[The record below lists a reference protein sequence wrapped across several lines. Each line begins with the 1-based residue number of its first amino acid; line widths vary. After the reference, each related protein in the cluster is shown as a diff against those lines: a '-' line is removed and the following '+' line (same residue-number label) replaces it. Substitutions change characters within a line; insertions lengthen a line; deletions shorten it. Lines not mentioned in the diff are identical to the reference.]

1 MIILPFIPIAALI
14 LQNCWFMARVSS
26 HQAEMQWLGKQVDG
40 TVELGQLLSALQTE
54 RAEVAY
60 YVFSNGSKLRN
71 EYVSSPGQHILNATD
86 DRTSEGAQKDWALT
100 RLDNTRPSIRDSLS
114 ETFRRTD
121 VALESVHAWPN
132 FTSLASKDN
141 LASKLRFQIK
151 LEDLRTY
158 VSNDRRGI
166 SMTTEANEDDIA
178 DRMDWYNQITFFIME
193 AVIRNIKDVNVSNV
207 WKLLLAYKD
216 MIRSV
221 EYFGIVTVEGLY
233 FFGKGSLN
241 QPRFI
246 NYITYDVLA
255 WKSLSQT
262 KDFVQYIEEKV
273 ELFES
278 QYVEYRN
285 ITEWRDLIRGN
296 VEQTV
301 NLVVADEYFYAMKRF
316 TDELR
321 SLQWYLL
328 GVIKEYMVD
337 ETAYAD
343 TQVTLSII
351 VLVIVFIIS
360 PIIIFLV
367 RHATY
372 TIQIFA
378 STLTVKGIE
387 LKREKRR
394 SDRLIHQM
402 LPKAVALQLK
412 KKKMVPA
419 ESFKEVSVYFSD
431 IVGFTNICSE
441 SEPIQVISL
450 LNSLYNMF
458 DSRIEKYDVY
468 KVETIGDA
476 YMVVSGLPH
485 PNGSR
490 HAAELAN
497 MALDLLDGARS
508 FVIPHR
514 PDRPLE
520 IRAGMNSG
528 PCVAGVVGTK
538 MPRYCLFGDTV
549 NVASRMES
557 TGEAMEIH
565 ISQSTKEILEQM
577 EGYAFEFRGY
587 LEVKGKGSMPTFW
600 LRKGPPTGPKTITL
614 PQ

>member
-1 MIILPFIPIAALI
+1 MILLPFVPIAALI
-14 LQNCWFMARVSS
+14 LQNCWYMLQVSS

-71 EYVSSPGQHILNATD
+71 ESVGSLGQHFPSLKN
-86 DRTSEGAQKDWALT
+86 DRASKGAKKDR
-100 RLDNTRPSIRDSLS
+100 RLKRDNLS

-121 VALESVHAWPN
+121 MALESVHKWPN
-132 FTSLASKDN
+132 FTSSASKNN

-151 LEDLRTY
+151 LEDLRKY
-158 VSNDRRGI
+158 VSNDRQGI
-166 SMTTEANEDDIA
+166 SIEDQDS
-178 DRMDWYNQITFFIME
+178 DLDVGERMDWYNQITFFIME
-193 AVIRNIKDVNVSNV
+193 AVIKNIKDVNVSNV

-221 EYFGIVTVEGLY
+221 EYFGIVMVEGLY
-233 FFGKGSLN
+233 FFGRGSLS

-255 WKSLSQT
+255 WKSLNQT
-262 KDFVQYIEEKV
+262 KDFVQHIEEKV

-278 QYVEYRN
+278 QYEEYRN
-285 ITEWRDLIRGN
+285 ITEWRELIRGN
-296 VEQTV
+296 VEQATS
-301 NLVVADEYFYAMKRF
+301 LVIADDYFYAMKRF
-316 TDELR
+316 TEELR

-328 GVIKEYMVD
+328 DVIKDYMVD
-337 ETAYAD
+337 ETRYAD

-351 VLVIVFIIS
+351 ILVMVFIIS
-360 PIIIFLV
+360 PVIIFLV

-378 STLTVKGIE
+378 STLTVKGME

-394 SDRLIHQM
+394 CDRLIHQM
-402 LPKAVALQLK
+402 LPKAVAMQLK
-412 KKKMVPA
+412 KKKLVPA
-419 ESFKEVSVYFSD
+419 ESFKAVSVYFSD

-476 YMVVSGLPH
+476 YMVVSGLPQ

-520 IRAGMNSG
+520 IRAGINSG

-557 TGEAMEIH
+557 TGEAMQIH
-565 ISQSTKEILEQM
+565 ISQTTKEILEQM
-577 EGYAFEFRGY
+577 DGYAFEFRGY
-587 LEVKGKGSMPTFW
+587 MEVKGKGAMPTFW
-600 LRKGPPTGPKTITL
+600 LSKGPPTGPKVITL

>member
-151 LEDLRTY
+151 LEDL
-158 VSNDRRGI
+158 RRGI